1 MLLYNSIHHLQVNLK
16 KALLDQNV
24 EYRGAFLTTL
34 VEVMTPEEESF
45 ALSPPCPPRFEE
57 TWLQE
62 CVEVL
67 FTDLESDRGGPVLI
81 STALCAVSL
90 LLSQRYTH
98 MSCTLMLICL
108 AWCYLIFLMMFF
120 IFFSVQYFLSVNIKS
135 KLIQFTF
142 HTTFLVLLSMI
153 HFVISKKK
161 IFIFV
166 IFHQNVIAYFA
177 YETTFLLG
185 RGNNVD

>member
-1 MLLYNSIHHLQVNLK
+1 MHHLQANLK

-34 VEVMTPEEESF
+34 VEVMAPEEESF
-45 ALSPPCPPRFEE
+45 ALPPPCPPRFEE

-81 STALCAVSL
+81 SRALCAVSL

-98 MSCTLMLICL
+98 MSCTLMLIWL
-108 AWCYLIFLMMFF
+108 AWCYSKFLMFFMFVF
-120 IFFSVQYFLSVNIKS
+120 CSVFLSKS
-135 KLIQFTF
+135 TLNPNWSNLISIPHFWSYWAWLTMLFQRKKC
-142 HTTFLVLLSMI
+142 LS
-153 HFVISKKK
+153 
-161 IFIFV
+161 
-166 IFHQNVIAYFA
+166 
-177 YETTFLLG
+177 L
-185 RGNNVD
+185 

>member
-1 MLLYNSIHHLQVNLK
+1 MLLYNRIHHLQANLK

-45 ALSPPCPPRFEE
+45 ALPPPCPPRFEE

-108 AWCYLIFLMMFF
+108 A
-120 IFFSVQYFLSVNIKS
+120 
-135 KLIQFTF
+135 
-142 HTTFLVLLSMI
+142 
-153 HFVISKKK
+153 
-161 IFIFV
+161 
-166 IFHQNVIAYFA
+166 
-177 YETTFLLG
+177 
-185 RGNNVD
+185 